1 MFSLR
6 FTLVLLAV
14 LLIPYFLR
22 SKYGVALEPYPAVML
37 PSGSGTVD
45 VDPDKTKVKFTS
57 LYALNTEGTW
67 SKVDNARLLYPIPI
81 QYLNPILAKEFGLKE
96 NAGAIRPGIQ
106 SELAGNLSMA
116 WAKQITEQD
125 KKEARAWLG
134 KKLKQQNF
142 QESSL
147 KVVQTVETI
156 SIPDGRK
163 LNSRVA
169 YENTLRLD
177 Q

>member
-6 FTLVLLAV
+6 FTLALLAL

-22 SKYGVALEPYPAVML
+22 SKYGIALEPYPAVML
-37 PSGSGTVD
+37 PSGSGKVD
-45 VDPDKTKVKFTS
+45 VAPGRTKVKFTS
-57 LYALNTEGTW
+57 LYALNAQGTW
-67 SKVDNARLLYPIPI
+67 SKVDNTHLLYPIPI

-106 SELAGNLSMA
+106 SELAENLSMS
-116 WAKQITEQD
+116 WARKVTEQD
-125 KKEARAWLG
+125 KNEVKVWLRR
-134 KKLKQQNF
+134 KLEHQNLHGP
-142 QESSL
+142 SL

-156 SIPDGRK
+156 SIPDGRI